1 MGQGFS
7 KMKKQARKLQ
17 EQFSQIQE
25 EMKNLRVDGSAGNG
39 LVKVTL
45 NGDRELISIK
55 INPECVD
62 KDDVEA
68 LEDLISA
75 AFSDAGSKV
84 EEKNPSSELDG
95 LGSLPFSF

>member
-7 KMKKQARKLQ
+7 KMKKQAKKLQ
-17 EQFSQIQE
+17 EQFEQIQE
-25 EMKNLRVDGSAGNG
+25 EMKQLKVNGSAGNG
-39 LVKVTL
+39 LVEVVL
-45 NGDRELISIK
+45 NGDRELVSIK

-75 AFSDAGSKV
+75 AFEDASKKV
-84 EEKNPSSELDG
+84 QENSPSSDLDG
-95 LGSLPFSF
+95 LGSMPFGF